1 MAAGDKI
8 KSGTIVLS
16 LGATTIGG
24 KTGVTLKR
32 GQITEDSTTLDS
44 AAEENEGV
52 LPNWSA
58 DIDGF
63 VVSGD
68 AGRTALVAAVKSGA
82 KVDVTYVCD
91 GVTETGK
98 ATVTDVTDTSQVKK
112 LVVQKVSL
120 QGSGA
125 LTTA

>member
-1 MAAGDKI
+1 MANGDKV

-16 LGATTIGG
+16 LGQTVIGG

-32 GQITEDSTTLDS
+32 GMSTDDATTLDS
-44 AAEENEGV
+44 LAEENEAM

-68 AGRTALVAAVKSGA
+68 QGRAALLAAYRSGE
-82 KVDVTYVCD
+82 KVDVSYTCD
-91 GVTETGK
+91 GVTETGV
-98 ATVTDVTDTSQVKK
+98 ATVTDITDTAATKK

-120 QGSGA
+120 QGSGLLA
-125 LTTA
+125 V